1 MKNKKDNDI
10 EDIEYEI
17 LGNIFIGN
25 LFDMT
30 GDLDNTAQNLIT
42 YLEVEEMKKL
52 KKKKNNIKI
61 DYV

>member
-52 KKKKNNIKI
+52 KKEKNNIKI

>member
-1 MKNKKDNDI
+1 MKSKKENDI

-17 LGNIFIGN
+17 LGNIFMAN

-30 GDLDNTAQNLIT
+30 GDLDNTAQNLVT

-52 KKKKNNIKI
+52 KKEKK
-61 DYV
+61 